1 MVKNSESDIAVVR
14 NIISY
19 IFYFKEEEA
28 LYEVFGNDNI
38 AYRLYYDDSTNLL
51 QIYKVDVFD
60 DLWLEY
66 ETNLNK
72 GRFENIFYV
81 TDLIYKFSTLHYAEF
96 NKKLKQLNGSDIK
109 WPYCLFDTLND
120 EVIPYEEENHEVRY
134 VDLSDVKLAM
144 GSNNLS

>member
-109 WPYCLFDTLND
+109 
-120 EVIPYEEENHEVRY
+120 
-134 VDLSDVKLAM
+134 
-144 GSNNLS
+144 